1 MKIILLSDIHA
12 NYEALKRFDAIE
24 KDYDHLIFLGDIV
37 DYGPQPKECIN
48 YIKKRAYRGVRGNHD
63 NALAYNMDCGCS
75 YGYKHLSQASRAYNK
90 MLLDSEDIA
99 FLAGLPLIASF
110 DLAGYSFFMAHAS
123 PKGDLYRYLYPEAQD
138 DLWISEVEGI
148 DVDFIFLGHIHIPFV
163 KKIGGTTIVNP
174 GSIGQPR
181 DGDPNGS
188 YAIWE
193 DGISTI
199 KRFPY
204 DIEGTISAINKS
216 GMEEDIVKDL
226 SVILRRG
233 A

>member
-1 MKIILLSDIHA
+1 MKILVISDIHA

-24 KDYDHLIFLGDIV
+24 KDYDHLIFLGDMV
-37 DYGPQPKECIN
+37 DYGPQPKECID
-48 YIKKRAYRGVRGNHD
+48 YVKGRAYKAVRGNHD
-63 NALAYNMDCGCS
+63 NALVYNMDCGCS
-75 YGYKHLSQASRAYNK
+75 HKYKHLSQASREHNK
-90 MLLDSEDIA
+90 MLLDSEEIA
-99 FLAGLPLIASF
+99 FLASLPLIASF
-110 DLAGYSFFMAHAS
+110 DLAGYSFFMTHAS
-123 PKGDLYRYLYPEAQD
+123 PKGDLYRYLYPETQD

-148 DVDFIFLGHIHIPFV
+148 DVDFILLGHTHIPFV

-181 DGDPNGS
+181 DGNPNGS
-188 YAIWE
+188 YAVWE
-193 DGISTI
+193 DGVPTI

-204 DIEGTISAINKS
+204 DIEKTISAIKKS
-216 GMEEDIVKDL
+216 GMEEDIVKGL